1 MNFLNIR
8 YKLLF
13 LFIVPTLLTLLLFF
27 MILLQSLSEKNNFEL
42 TKGYILESIAISK
55 VVHAMQT
62 ERGVSSGFL
71 AKNELDMQDTKLLLA
86 RDALNKALDDAKYI
100 YLKKQLKDKTI
111 LNLLNELDAT
121 RKDMDLKS
129 KSISYIKEYYSQKIE
144 LLLNYV
150 ATIPTFMD
158 DRENRNFV
166 QALVYLSNAKESL
179 GIIRATLN
187 KVFIENELTGYDNST
202 VEQFLKNYNR
212 NISAFKNSIS
222 GQFLNEFEELFKGKS
237 IDNTFAIIELT
248 MANAN
253 NKEDFATNPDY
264 WFDEASQTI
273 NLLNDVENALFHDI
287 SNIIDEKLNAIFY
300 KLALIVI
307 LSTIGIIALMSI
319 TLNFVKNIL
328 ASTTK
333 LNEEFS
339 NSQSLL
345 EQYKSSVDRSFIVSK
360 TDKHGIITYV
370 NDEFC
375 KISGYSR
382 DELLGKSHNI
392 IRHPDVDAGVFKEM
406 WHTIKDKKE
415 PWFGKIQNRAK
426 DKTVYWT
433 KAIINPILDSN
444 QNIIEYIG
452 IRTDVTELENA
463 MIAALSAE
471 KAKSLFLATMSHELR
486 TPLNAVIGFSQ
497 ILMAKSD
504 MPQENIRLF
513 VEKIHA
519 SGKHLLNI
527 VNNILDFSKIE
538 SGKIELNKKDI
549 YLEDLIKDTIL
560 LLENEALKKEIK
572 ITTDYFSNI
581 TINCDEQLL
590 KQVIL
595 NILSNAIKF
604 SNQNST
610 VALSYEEDEKNHII
624 KICDSGV
631 GLSQEQIEKL
641 FLPFSQ
647 IQEHQNSAIKGT
659 GLGLVISQKIAKLH
673 NGVIEVTSQEAKGSC
688 FYLKLPITKAQNE

>member
-1 MNFLNIR
+1 MNFLNIK
-8 YKLLF
+8 YKLRF
-13 LFIVPTLLTLLLFF
+13 LSIVPALLTLLLFF
-27 MILLQSLSEKNNFEL
+27 MILSQSLSEKNNFEL
-42 TKGYILESIAISK
+42 TKEYILESIAISK

-62 ERGVSSGFL
+62 ERDVSSGFL
-71 AKNELDMQDTKLLLA
+71 AKNELDKQDTKLLLA

-129 KSISYIKEYYSQKIE
+129 KSISYIKEYYSKKIE

-158 DRENRNFV
+158 DRESRNFV

-187 KVFIENELTGYDNST
+187 KVFIENELTGYDKST
-202 VEQFLKNYNR
+202 VEEFLKNYNR

-237 IDNTFAIIELT
+237 IAYTFAIIELT
-248 MANAN
+248 MANSN
-253 NKEDFATNPDY
+253 NKKYFATNPDY

-307 LSTIGIIALMSI
+307 LSTIGIIALISI

-392 IRHPDVDAGVFKEM
+392 IRHPDVDAEVFKEL

-415 PWFGKIQNRAK
+415 PWFGKIQNRTK

-471 KAKSLFLATMSHELR
+471 KATSAFLATMSHELR

-497 ILMAKSD
+497 ILMAKDD
-504 MPQENIRLF
+504 MPQEKIRTF
-513 VEKIHA
+513 IEKINV

-538 SGKIELNKKDI
+538 SGMMNLNKR
-549 YLEDLIKDTIL
+549 EIL
-560 LLENEALKKEIK
+560 LENFINDTTLLVENEALKKNIEIIK
-572 ITTDYFSNI
+572 KDFFDIALTA
-581 TINCDEQLL
+581 DEQLL
-590 KQVIL
+590 KQVVL

-604 SNQNST
+604 SNQNS
-610 VALSYEEDEKNHII
+610 AIYISYKKDEENHII
-624 KICDSGV
+624 SICD
-631 GLSQEQIEKL
+631 EE
-641 FLPFSQ
+641 
-647 IQEHQNSAIKGT
+647 
-659 GLGLVISQKIAKLH
+659 
-673 NGVIEVTSQEAKGSC
+673 
-688 FYLKLPITKAQNE
+688 

>member
-1 MNFLNIR
+1 MNFLNIK

-13 LFIVPTLLTLLLFF
+13 LSIVPTLLTLLLFF
-27 MILLQSLSEKNNFEL
+27 MILSQSLSEKNDFEL

-248 MANAN
+248 MANSN
-253 NKEDFATNPDY
+253 NKKDFATNPDY

-273 NLLNDVENALFHDI
+273 NLLNDVENALFNDI

-307 LSTIGIIALMSI
+307 LSTIGIIALISI

-360 TDKHGIITYV
+360 TDKKGVITYV

-382 DELLGKSHNI
+382 DELIGKSHNI
-392 IRHPDVDAGVFKEM
+392 IRHPDTEMAIFKEL
-406 WHTIKDKKE
+406 WHTIRDKKE
-415 PWFGKIQNRAK
+415 PWFGEIKNLKK
-426 DKTVYWT
+426 DKSSYWT
-433 KAIINPILDSN
+433 KAVINPILDSN

-452 IRTDVTELENA
+452 IRTDITELENA

-471 KAKSLFLATMSHELR
+471 KAKSAFLATMSHELR

-497 ILMAKSD
+497 ILMAKDD
-504 MPQENIRLF
+504 MPKEKIRTF
-513 VEKIHA
+513 VEKINV

-538 SGKIELNKKDI
+538 SGMMNLNKR
-549 YLEDLIKDTIL
+549 EIL
-560 LLENEALKKEIK
+560 LENFINDTTLLVENEALKKNIEIIK
-572 ITTDYFSNI
+572 KDFFDIALTA
-581 TINCDEQLL
+581 DEQLL
-590 KQVIL
+590 KQVVL

-604 SNQNST
+604 SNQNS
-610 VALSYEEDEKNHII
+610 AIYISYKKDEENHII
-624 KICDSGV
+624 SICDEGV
-631 GLSQEQIEKL
+631 GLSQEQLEKL
-641 FLPFSQ
+641 FKPFSQ

-659 GLGLVISQKIAKLH
+659 GLGLVISQKIIELH

-688 FYLKLPITKAQNE
+688 FYIKLPITKAQNE

>member
-13 LFIVPTLLTLLLFF
+13 LSIVPTLLTLLLFF
-27 MILLQSLSEKNNFEL
+27 MILSQSLSEKNNFEL

-71 AKNELDMQDTKLLLA
+71 AKNELDKQDTKLLLA

-100 YLKKQLKDKTI
+100 YQKKQLKDKTI
-111 LNLLNELDAT
+111 LNLFNELDAT

-187 KVFIENELTGYDNST
+187 KVFIENELTGDDNST
-202 VEQFLKNYNR
+202 VEEFLKNYNR

-222 GQFLNEFEELFKGKS
+222 SEFLNEFEELFKGKS

-248 MANAN
+248 MANSN
-253 NKEDFATNPDY
+253 NKKDFATNPDY

-307 LSTIGIIALMSI
+307 LSTIGIIALISI

-392 IRHPDVDAGVFKEM
+392 IRHPDVDAEVFKEL

-415 PWFGKIQNRAK
+415 PWFGEIQNRAK

-549 YLEDLIKDTIL
+549 SLEDLVKDTIL

-581 TINCDEQLL
+581 TINGDEQLL

-659 GLGLVISQKIAKLH
+659 GLGLVISQKISKLH

-688 FYLKLPITKAQNE
+688 FYIKLPITKA